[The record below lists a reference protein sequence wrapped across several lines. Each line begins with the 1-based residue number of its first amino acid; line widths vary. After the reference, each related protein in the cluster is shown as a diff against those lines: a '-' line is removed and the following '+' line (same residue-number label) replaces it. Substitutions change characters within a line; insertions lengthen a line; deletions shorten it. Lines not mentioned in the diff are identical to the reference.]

1 MSRTEFNNDALILLQ
16 KVGFAIDDCCP
27 ECYNENE
34 LALAA
39 LRAGTPQT
47 TNTAVA
53 SSSSK
58 PTRKQPLR
66 LANKKDGNTMM
77 SSSPQPGASTSSRLR
92 TPTAISTPPPP
103 PPPPK
108 NDNNKL
114 LDLVH
119 QLSDKVE
126 SQSKLITSLTNK
138 LSFVMSILGI
148 VDDEF
153 LPVPSSPPQDEAA
166 TNTNPAYSKSKTWSQ
181 IVASKPADTAFNN
194 LEVVKNI
201 STKYN
206 NSIIAAMYAD
216 QQENARRARTFIVHG
231 LPDIDNSSDKDKI
244 KDLCERE
251 FSLDLDIAF
260 DKRLGKTSQNGKPRP
275 LLVGLQ
281 TQDVAEH
288 IVKSARQLRQST
300 DQYIRN
306 QVYINANLTKA
317 KARMEYERRQSR
329 RHRPTPNAVIGN
341 DVNAMS
347 NNDQPTALT
356 AAHDPSSDDT
366 SPHNLASLPQHQPVP
381 PPPVMT
387 SGRPSST
394 STETQSQ

>member
-1 MSRTEFNNDALILLQ
+1 M
-16 KVGFAIDDCCP
+16 CP

-39 LRAGTPQT
+39 LCVGTPQT
-47 TNTAVA
+47 SNSAVA

-58 PTRKQPLR
+58 PTRKQPPR

-77 SSSPQPGASTSSRLR
+77 SSSHQPGASTSSRLR
-92 TPTAISTPPPP
+92 TPTAISTPS
-103 PPPPK
+103 PPPK

-114 LDLVH
+114 QDLVH
-119 QLSDKVE
+119 QLTDKVE

-138 LSFVMSILGI
+138 LSFVMSVLGF

-153 LPVPSSPPQDEAA
+153 LPVPSSTPQDEAA
-166 TNTNPAYSKSKTWSQ
+166 INTNPAYSKAKTWSQ
-181 IVASKPADTAFNN
+181 IVASKPSDTAFNN
-194 LEVVKNI
+194 HEVVKNI

-216 QQENARRARTFIVHG
+216 QQENARRARTFIVQG
-231 LPDIDNSSDKDKI
+231 LPDIDNSSDKNKV

-251 FSLDLDIAF
+251 FSLDIDIAF

-300 DQYIRN
+300 DPFIRN

-317 KARMEYERRQSR
+317 KARMEYERRQKR
-329 RHRPTPNAVIGN
+329 RHRPTPTAVIGN

-347 NNDQPTALT
+347 NNGQPT

-366 SPHNLASLPQHQPVP
+366 SPHILTSLPQHQPVP